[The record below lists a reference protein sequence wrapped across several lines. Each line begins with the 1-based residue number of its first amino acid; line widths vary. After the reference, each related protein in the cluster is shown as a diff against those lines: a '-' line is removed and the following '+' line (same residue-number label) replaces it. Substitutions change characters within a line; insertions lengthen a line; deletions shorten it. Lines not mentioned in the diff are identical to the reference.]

1 MDKFAIDLDSALNEL
16 EQQELE
22 SDTFILKK

>member
-1 MDKFAIDLDSALNEL
+1 MDNFAIDLDTALDEL

-22 SDTFILKK
+22 SDQFILL